1 MKSRK
6 RQQKSLNIQ
15 AYSVILWPAVSK
27 EGHMAKA
34 NKLAQILSEGILIGD
49 GAMGTMLYGYGV
61 FLNACFEELNL
72 TNPPLIKRVHDS
84 YVNVGVD
91 FIETNTFG
99 ANEFKLGKFGLADKV
114 EQINAEGVSIARRS
128 ASARPGVLVAGA
140 IGPLGFPVEPIGQL
154 TKLQAFDAF
163 CKQAKALAKA
173 NVDFLLLETFTD
185 PNELLIAVEAADTTG
200 LGIVAQLTTNEQHE
214 TMYGQEIQD
223 AISLV
228 AAHSDVT
235 AVGLNC
241 SVGPS
246 EMLATLERIRRVTDK
261 PISIQPN
268 AGMPRQVE
276 GRMLYMCTPEY
287 MAEYAKRFF
296 EKGARIIGGC
306 CGTAPEHLREIVKA
320 VRPLHKATATAQ
332 AQAAFFAMPSSVV
345 AQPIAQQAKSLAEK
359 SRLGHKLAAGQKV
372 TTIELTP
379 PRGIDLAGILEKVR
393 RCAAVGIDAIN
404 IPDGPRASSRLSPMI
419 TAIKIQQN
427 VEIET
432 ILHVCCRDRNII
444 GLQSDML
451 GAYAIGLR
459 NVLLITGDPPK
470 LGEYPDATAVFD
482 LDSIALTRLVANLNM
497 GIDIG
502 SNTFSPPLAL
512 TIGVGA
518 NPVAADLPRE
528 IERFKRKVEAG
539 AEYAVTQPVFDAA
552 SLFNFID
559 ATKDHRIPLIAGI
572 WPFSSYKNAEFMANE
587 VPGVVVPQQILERM
601 SKAVTRSDGIKLG
614 VEIAQ
619 EIIEQIKDSVAG
631 FAVSTPFGNIEAAL
645 AVVGKINISEL

>member
-1 MKSRK
+1 
-6 RQQKSLNIQ
+6 
-15 AYSVILWPAVSK
+15 
-27 EGHMAKA
+27 MAKT
-34 NKLAQILSEGILIGD
+34 NRLARILEEEILIGD

-72 TNPPLIKRVHDS
+72 TNPSLIKRVHDD
-84 YVNVGVD
+84 YVNAGAD

-99 ANEFKLGKFGLADKV
+99 ANEFKLGKFGLADKLD
-114 EQINAEGVSIARRS
+114 QINAEAVSIAKSS
-128 ASARPGVLVAGA
+128 ASARHGVLVAGS
-140 IGPLGFPVEPIGQL
+140 IGPLGFSVQPIGQL
-154 TKLQAFDAF
+154 TRQQAVDAF
-163 CKQAKALAKA
+163 VRQAKALAKGG
-173 NVDFLLLETFTD
+173 VDFLLLETFTD
-185 PNELLIAVEAADTTG
+185 PNELLIGIEAADTAG
-200 LGIVAQLTTNEQHE
+200 LPIVAQMTINEQHE
-214 TMYGQEIQD
+214 TMYGQKVQD
-223 AISLV
+223 VITLI
-228 AAHSDVT
+228 AAHDAVT

-246 EMLATLERIRRVTDK
+246 EMLASLELIRAVTDK
-261 PISIQPN
+261 PISVQPN

-306 CGTAPEHLREIVKA
+306 CGTTPDHIREIVKA
-320 VRPLHKATATAQ
+320 VRPLHKATAQ
-332 AQAAFFAMPSSVV
+332 RPEKIIISV
-345 AQPIAQQAKSLAEK
+345 AQRPKPTPQKPKPLAEK
-359 SRLGHKLAAGQKV
+359 SRLGKKLAAGQKV
-372 TTIELTP
+372 AAIELTP
-379 PRGIDLAGILEKVR
+379 PRGIDIESVLEKVR
-393 RCAAVGIDAIN
+393 RCADAGIDAVN

-419 TAIKIQQN
+419 TAVKIEQSAD
-427 VEIET
+427 IET

-451 GAYAIGLR
+451 GAFAIGLR

-502 SNTFSPPLAL
+502 SNTVSPPLAL

-539 AEYAVTQPVFDAA
+539 AEYAITQPVFDTA
-552 SLFNFID
+552 SLFNFIE
-559 ATKDHRIPLIAGI
+559 ATKDRKIPLIAGI

-587 VPGVVVPQQILERM
+587 VPGVVVPPGLVQRM
-601 SKAVTRSDGIKLG
+601 SRAPTRSDGIKLG

-619 EIIEQIKDSVAG
+619 EIIEQIKDHVAG
-631 FAVSTPFGNIEAAL
+631 YAVSAPFGNIDAAL
-645 AVVGKINISEL
+645 AVLKKVDISKL